1 MAEKILVVDDE
12 KDIRMLIKACLVNE
26 GYEVVEASDGQKALE
41 VFDDSFALVLLDMMM
56 PNKDGLSTCLEIRQ
70 TSKVPVIF
78 LTAKSQDG
86 DTVLG
91 LTAGADDYIT
101 KPFTPPVL
109 VARVKA
115 NIRRFRIFNEGSD
128 KTISGEVKVQD
139 IRIDEMSHQV
149 YVAEQEVVLTKTEFD
164 ILLLFAKHPN
174 QVFSIERIY
183 EHVWGEEFLDGSSNT
198 VMVHIKKLRSKL
210 EKANDAYEYIKTVW
224 GVGYKIEK

>member
-1 MAEKILVVDDE
+1 MADRILVVDDE

-26 GYEVVEASDGQKALE
+26 GYEVVEASDGEKALE
-41 VFDDSFALVLLDMMM
+41 LFDESFSMVLLDMMM

-70 TSKVPVIF
+70 SSKVPIIF

-86 DTVLG
+86 DMVFG

-115 NIRRFRIFNEGSD
+115 NIRRFKTFNEQSD
-128 KTISGEVKVQD
+128 QTSKKIVVKD
-139 IRIDEMSHQV
+139 IHIDEMSHEV
-149 YVAEQEVVLTKTEFD
+149 FVAGEEVVLTKTEFD
-164 ILLLFAKHPN
+164 ILVLFAKHPN

-183 EHVWGEEFLDGSSNT
+183 EHVWGEAFLDGSSNT

-210 EKANDAYEYIKTVW
+210 EKANDAYDYIKTVW